1 MQTSK
6 MIMFSLS
13 FPFTYSYNDTRDLN
27 YTQETSTQKIVN
39 ILFLLKEDWSNND
52 EDTWNKKRSM
62 TKNAKLKQCAIIHS
76 YKYLLNHNICR
87 VVLYIAKKCKYNKE
101 M

>member
-6 MIMFSLS
+6 MIMFGLS

-39 ILFLLKEDWSNND
+39 ILFLLKEDWSNNY
-52 EDTWNKKRSM
+52 EDMDRIKRDM
-62 TKNAKLKQCAIIHS
+62 LRKNTKSK
-76 YKYLLNHNICR
+76 
-87 VVLYIAKKCKYNKE
+87 VVCHYTFL
-101 M
+101 

>member
-6 MIMFSLS
+6 MIMFGLS

-76 YKYLLNHNICR
+76 YKYLLYHIFAELFCIVQN
-87 VVLYIAKKCKYNKE
+87 